1 MPRKVTN
8 KLIGWAEEGYVTWE
22 SVALMAMSYM
32 SENDVADMARCND
45 LLEICEDE

>member
-22 SVALMAMSYM
+22 GVALMAMSYM
-32 SENDVADMARCND
+32 SEDDVADMARRND
-45 LLEICEDE
+45 LLEICKND